1 MNTNDRATLRKW
13 MEIAWYRSGQ
23 SWYIANEVKDFPKW
37 EHKAKRWARFA
48 VACERK
54 LKEIEG

>member
-1 MNTNDRATLRKW
+1 MSANDRATLRKW

-23 SWYIANEVKDFPKW
+23 SWYIANEVKDFRKW
-37 EHKAKRWARFA
+37 SRKGKRWAEFA
-48 VACERK
+48 VACGRR